1 MKRIVIIDDDED
13 FLEWLSTGLTRD
25 GYDIVT
31 AMTGKEG
38 LALLQSRLPDV
49 AIVDISLPDMDGFE
63 ICTRIKNDPAAEAV
77 RIILVTGVFK
87 EVEAK
92 EKGYQTGAD
101 DFLVKPFSYE
111 QLSIRVMHQIREKE
125 EQN

>member
-63 ICTRIKNDPAAEAV
+63 ICARIKNDPAASAV

-92 EKGYQTGAD
+92 EKGYRAGAD